1 MAIAVMAD
9 LSALG
14 LTVGRVNDNIILI
27 GVFPAV
33 LLFANVLVMIACCS
47 LMTVTMML
55 NVKAAHTSVEVA
67 NLMLIPGPS
76 TFRTVTFPFTHVT
89 RTAE

>member
-14 LTVGRVNDNIILI
+14 LTVGRVNDIILI

-33 LLFANVLVMIACCS
+33 LLFANVLVMIACYS